1 MKADL
6 STYPESIQ
14 AYPGKS
20 VDLIV
25 DVTTGSEHPIWLEAE
40 VRLENG
46 LSLQQH
52 RSVREGKFRLGICDG
67 RSSICRPIT
76 LYAEH
81 NVKPHLYKC
90 HVTVIAYDRKGKSSG
105 RSDNHTLVKCESK

>member
-1 MKADL
+1 MKSTL
-6 STYPESIQ
+6 STYPESIP

-25 DVTTGSEHPIWLEAE
+25 DVSTGNEHPLWLEAE
-40 VRLENG
+40 VRLESG

-52 RSVREGKFRLGICDG
+52 RSVREGRFRLGICDG
-67 RSSICRPIT
+67 RDSISRPIT

-90 HVTVIAYDRKGKSSG
+90 HVTVLAYDRKGKIAG
-105 RSDNHTLVKCESK
+105 RSDGHTLVKCGTK